1 MEEKKITKPK
11 NAEEYLRREEIFEF
25 AIANQE
31 LEGGKIPEEAKVL
44 IRAVAFGELD
54 ADIGEKKLKELIG
67 FDEYENE
74 EL

>member
-1 MEEKKITKPK
+1 M
-11 NAEEYLRREEIFEF
+11 RREEIFEF

-31 LEGGKIPEEAKVL
+31 LEGGNIPEEAKAL

-67 FDEYENE
+67 FYEYENE

>member
-11 NAEEYLRREEIFEF
+11 TAEEYLRREEIFEF

-31 LEGGKIPEEAKVL
+31 LEGGEIPEEAKVL

-54 ADIGEKKLKELIG
+54 ADLGEKMLKELIG